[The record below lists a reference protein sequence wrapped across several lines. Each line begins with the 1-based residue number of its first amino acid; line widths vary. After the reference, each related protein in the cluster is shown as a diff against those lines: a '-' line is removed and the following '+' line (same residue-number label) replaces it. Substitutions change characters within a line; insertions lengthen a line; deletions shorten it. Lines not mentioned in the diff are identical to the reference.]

1 MILLGAT
8 LSSTLSHKSPFNRLW
23 VGTLLA
29 TQKIGDNKEVDRENT
44 HFDDINGLD
53 SYRLCFKKG
62 RGQRAGDSTRAG
74 PGRASP
80 ND

>member
-23 VGTLLA
+23 VGTLIA

-44 HFDDINGLD
+44 HFDDIYGLD
-53 SYRLCFKKG
+53 SFRLCFKKG
-62 RGQRAGDSTRAG
+62 RGQRTGNSARGRPG
-74 PGRASP
+74 PTGA